1 MIVSTNPQETS
12 AQNQQQVKNQPA
24 MTSEDIERTSH
35 FVDGPRQENIIKV
48 IGVGGGGN
56 NAISHMYEQG
66 IDHVSFMIINTDRQA
81 LNNSPVPNRLL
92 IGDDGLGAGNNPEV
106 ARIAAENSAED
117 IAKLFDDETKMVF
130 ITAGMGGGTG
140 TGAAPVVA
148 RIAHEKGMLT
158 IGIVTIPFLFEGQ
171 KKIIKALDGA
181 EEMSKYVDAILVV
194 NNEQL
199 TEIYPDLN
207 WMNAFGKADDTLTDA
222 ARSISEL
229 ITSDGYMNLDFKDVN
244 TTLKDGGAAIIS
256 TGYGEGEHRVTKA
269 INDAL
274 NSPLL
279 KNRDIF
285 GSKRLLFNLY
295 YSRNA
300 EPEFAMGEAAELTS
314 FINNLDP
321 EVEVIYGI
329 CFDDSLGNK
338 IKITIL
344 AAGFELIIK
353 GGQRADSEVRKLGGN
368 DHKQADRQPFFGS
381 KKPQEQAAQQKPA
394 ASDNSIIKEVYGQDK
409 VEKIEVDR
417 ETSRYIILTPD
428 QFEDDDAIDAIESNP
443 AYNRDKRI
451 IDEFRRDRHSVSPYT
466 ATTPRPAQTANTQ
479 QAPTAEQQS
488 SADSTPPTPDPSQS
502 KMISFT

>member
-1 MIVSTNPQETS
+1 
-12 AQNQQQVKNQPA
+12 
-24 MTSEDIERTSH
+24 MTSEDIDKNSN
-35 FVDGPRQENIIKV
+35 FVDQPRDEVIIKV

-56 NAISHMYEQG
+56 NAISHMYGQD
-66 IDHVSFMIINTDRQA
+66 IKRVSFVIINTDRQA
-81 LNNSPVPNRLL
+81 LNNSPVPNRVL
-92 IGDDGLGAGNNPEV
+92 IGRDGLGAGNDPEV
-106 ARIAAENSAED
+106 ARLAAEESAEE

-148 RIAHEKGMLT
+148 RIAQEKGMLT

-171 KKIIKALDGA
+171 KKILKALDGA

-199 TEIYPDLN
+199 TEIYSDLN
-207 WMNAFGKADDTLTDA
+207 WMNAFGKADDTLTNA

-274 NSPLL
+274 HSPLL

-295 YSRNA
+295 FSRNA
-300 EPEFAMGEAAELTS
+300 DPEFAMGEAAELTS

-321 EVEVIYGI
+321 DVDVIYGI
-329 CFDDSLGNK
+329 CFDDTLGNK

-344 AAGFELIIK
+344 AAGFELVIK
-353 GGQRADSEVRKLGGN
+353 GSQRPAAPKGTIGQ
-368 DHKQADRQPFFGS
+368 
-381 KKPQEQAAQQKPA
+381 KKPQEQTRGGGFFGGGHKEQEPEPKKTP
-394 ASDNSIIKEVYGQDK
+394 DNSDKEVIKNIYGQDK
-409 VEKIEVDR
+409 VEKIEIDR
-417 ETSRYIILTPD
+417 EASRYIVLSPD
-428 QFEDDDAIDAIESNP
+428 QLEDDAAIEAIESTP
-443 AYNRDKRI
+443 AYNRDKTL
-451 IDEFRRDRHSVSPYT
+451 IDEMRRDRPVPGALPSYDSSRRTDNTSQKTASHSAPE
-466 ATTPRPAQTANTQ
+466 APA
-479 QAPTAEQQS
+479 
-488 SADSTPPTPDPSQS
+488 PDPSQS
-502 KMISFT
+502 KIISFDD

>member
-1 MIVSTNPQETS
+1 
-12 AQNQQQVKNQPA
+12 
-24 MTSEDIERTSH
+24 MTSEDIDKTSN
-35 FVDGPRQENIIKV
+35 FVGGARQENIIKV

-66 IDHVSFMIINTDRQA
+66 ISHVSFVIINTDRQA
-81 LNNSPVPNRLL
+81 LNNSPVPTRVL
-92 IGDDGLGAGNNPEV
+92 IGNDGLGAGNNPEV
-106 ARIAAENSAED
+106 ARVAAEESAEE

-171 KKIIKALDGA
+171 KKILKALDGA

-199 TEIYPDLN
+199 TEIYSDLN

-229 ITSDGYMNLDFKDVN
+229 ITSEGYMNLDFKDVN

-256 TGYGEGEHRVTKA
+256 TGYGEGDHRVTKA

-274 NSPLL
+274 HSPLL

-295 YSRNA
+295 FSRNA
-300 EPEFAMGEAAELTS
+300 DPEFAMGEANELTS

-321 EVEVIYGI
+321 EVDVIYGI

-344 AAGFELIIK
+344 AAGFELVIK
-353 GGQRADSEVRKLGGN
+353 GSQRPAAPVGVIGQKKPEKNPFLGG
-368 DHKQADRQPFFGS
+368 GS
-381 KKPQEQAAQQKPA
+381 QKNPQQEKPIQAADTSRDVIKDIYGTEKV
-394 ASDNSIIKEVYGQDK
+394 DN
-409 VEKIEVDR
+409 IERDR
-417 ETSRYIILTPD
+417 EASRDIVLSPE
-428 QFEDDDAIDAIESNP
+428 QLEDDEAIEAIESTP
-443 AYNRDKRI
+443 AYNRDKRLV
-451 IDEFRRDRHSVSPYT
+451 DELRRDRHTPPSRHNEPSTP
-466 ATTPRPAQTANTQ
+466 ATTSTASSGSGNVTTPA
-479 QAPTAEQQS
+479 
-488 SADSTPPTPDPSQS
+488 PDPSQS
-502 KMISFT
+502 KVISFDND

>member
-1 MIVSTNPQETS
+1 
-12 AQNQQQVKNQPA
+12 
-24 MTSEDIERTSH
+24 MTSEDIDQSSN
-35 FVDGPRQENIIKV
+35 FIGGARQDNIIKV

-66 IDHVSFMIINTDRQA
+66 INHVSFVIINTDRQA
-81 LNNSPVPNRLL
+81 LNNSPVPTRVL
-92 IGDDGLGAGNNPEV
+92 IGRDGLGAGNNPEV
-106 ARIAAENSAED
+106 ARVAAEESAEE

-171 KKIIKALDGA
+171 KKILKALDGA

-199 TEIYPDLN
+199 TEIYSDLN

-229 ITSDGYMNLDFKDVN
+229 ITSEGYMNLDFKDVN

-274 NSPLL
+274 HSPLL

-295 YSRNA
+295 FSRNA
-300 EPEFAMGEAAELTS
+300 DPEFAMGEANELTS

-321 EVEVIYGI
+321 EVDVIYGI

-344 AAGFELIIK
+344 AAGFELVIKGAQRPQKEASPIDSNTPPIKRIFGGGHTSDPEVEPKPTNTNGDIIK
-353 GGQRADSEVRKLGGN
+353 D
-368 DHKQADRQPFFGS
+368 
-381 KKPQEQAAQQKPA
+381 
-394 ASDNSIIKEVYGQDK
+394 IYGTDK
-409 VEKIEVDR
+409 VDNIERDR
-417 ETSRYIILTPD
+417 EASRYIVLSPD
-428 QFEDDDAIDAIESNP
+428 QLEDDEAIEALESKP
-443 AYNRDKRI
+443 AYNRDKRLV
-451 IDEFRRDRHSVSPYT
+451 DEMRRERLAATSRQTESSQQGSTTAAPAQSYST
-466 ATTPRPAQTANTQ
+466 SATTTA
-479 QAPTAEQQS
+479 APTPA
-488 SADSTPPTPDPSQS
+488 PSQS
-502 KMISFT
+502 KVISFD